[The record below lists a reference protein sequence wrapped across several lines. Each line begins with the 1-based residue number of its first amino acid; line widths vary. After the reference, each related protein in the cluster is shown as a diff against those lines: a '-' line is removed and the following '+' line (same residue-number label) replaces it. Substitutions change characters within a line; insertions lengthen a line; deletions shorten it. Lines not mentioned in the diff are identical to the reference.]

1 MCPNRRPGRGA
12 CWQKVFMA
20 RVPSQD
26 DLRYLAHLT
35 AAGLKPLSRWE
46 GSFDPGIPAALER
59 AGLRWRT
66 VRRAARSGRS
76 VTELVFSTQ
85 TRWLDLYARRF
96 DNRSLDRAPG
106 DRRVEGWLFGY
117 PSCCV
122 ESYLAHGYRPNRLRR
137 RDQRLLFHWACPRCA
152 VTPVLVSQYRRVY
165 RTCCAGDRAGLSL
178 ESSLSR
184 LSPQVERGLRRALAL
199 AASLVALGA
208 PHPLA
213 VAGPPPDPHQVP
225 LEVWQDA
232 DRDGL
237 MDAQELLLR
246 LDPNLAD
253 QDGNGIADGVDWA
266 LRLSAAIDALP
277 EEVSPAT
284 PYRLTHMTFGL
295 ETCNICGE
303 AVNMGFYEV
312 VNPLENLSA
321 TVPCIAKHYLEHGSL
336 AYAGSEHQGFL
347 NAPLVRTA
355 LESSGQA
362 HLLLD
367 DRAVDQDRDGLRD
380 GEESLFA
387 TRHDDPDS
395 NADGLLDGIETARK
409 LRAQLEALPRFGRPE
424 DGPKD
429 RPFVVSH
436 PMDGIETCPRCG
448 DTVVMDIWDVY
459 NLGNDGFIQIP
470 SMALHYLVHG
480 AFAWEGGYLAGGA
493 GRVDPR
499 QLLAVLTGQ
508 GDGHQTPV
516 VPDQDEDLLTDRE
529 ELDLQT
535 DPAQADENANRTP
548 DGVDLAL
555 ECAARIAKLPVK
567 PDGDRSYRLDF
578 EVKGLEQCAVCG
590 TNVNMGHLTVC
601 HPRAQL
607 YASVPYIALHQLEH
621 GSFSHAGDVHGAGRL
636 DPLLVR
642 SALDETSPSHF
653 VPAREDADADGLS
666 DAEEKRFGT
675 DPAQADTDIDGVPDG
690 FALARGLWESI
701 GQLTRDTGAPV
712 HAVDHLMRGLVDC
725 PVCGIQVNMGYVE
738 LVNTREQIQVEVS
751 YLALH
756 FLRHGSLGNGDHG
769 RLNPRLID
777 LALRGDG
784 MSHLVIVPGDTD
796 RDGLLDTEE
805 EALGTDPQ
813 RPDSDGDG
821 MLDGLAAARS
831 AFRRI
836 WELPR
841 EVRPD
846 QAYALHAEADCYVP
860 CEICGVDVNCGF
872 VELVQPW
879 TEVRTTLTYRLL
891 HSLEHGSFAASPE
904 ERADPLQIEAFLR
917 PSLLILGGGEHPT
930 LRWYGT
936 LGRRYEVQ
944 SADAL
949 AGPWRF
955 VQVLEG
961 ANAPLT
967 FSENPKHP
975 PSGRFLRLLVW

>member
-59 AGLRWRT
+59 AGLHWRT

-96 DNRSLDRAPG
+96 DNRSLDRTPG

-122 ESYLAHGYRPNRLRR
+122 ESYLAHGYRPNRLRW
-137 RDQRLLFHWACPRCA
+137 RDQGLLFHWACPRCA

-165 RTCCAGDRAGLSL
+165 RTCRAGDRAGLSL

-184 LSPQVERGLRRALAL
+184 LSPQMERGLRQALAL

-208 PHPLA
+208 LHPLA

-266 LRLSAAIDALP
+266 LSLSAAIDALP

-312 VNPLENLSA
+312 VNPLETLSA

-347 NAPLVRTA
+347 NVPLVRTA

-367 DRAVDQDRDGLRD
+367 D
-380 GEESLFA
+380 
-387 TRHDDPDS
+387 
-395 NADGLLDGIETARK
+395 
-409 LRAQLEALPRFGRPE
+409 
-424 DGPKD
+424 
-429 RPFVVSH
+429 
-436 PMDGIETCPRCG
+436 
-448 DTVVMDIWDVY
+448 
-459 NLGNDGFIQIP
+459 
-470 SMALHYLVHG
+470 
-480 AFAWEGGYLAGGA
+480 
-493 GRVDPR
+493 
-499 QLLAVLTGQ
+499 
-508 GDGHQTPV
+508 HQTPV

-567 PDGDRSYRLDF
+567 PDGAQPYRLDF

-607 YASVPYIALHQLEH
+607 YASVPYIALHHLEH

-642 SALDETSPSHF
+642 SVLDETSPSHF

-701 GQLTRDTGAPV
+701 GQLTRDTGPPV

-738 LVNTREQIQVEVS
+738 LVNTREQIRVEVS

-805 EALGTDPQ
+805 EALGTDPR

-821 MLDGLAAARS
+821 MPDGLAAARS

-879 TEVRTTLTYRLL
+879 TEVRTTLSYRLL

-917 PSLLILGGGEHPT
+917 PSLLILGDGEHPT

-936 LGRRYEVQ
+936 LGRSYEVQ

-949 AGPWRF
+949 AGPWRS
-955 VQVLEG
+955 VQVLAG

-967 FSENPKHP
+967 FSENPEHP